1 MRRHPPDR
9 PALERWLAV
18 VKAAKWKRF
27 VDIRSTFASVDRATA
42 GSGRPVFVFN
52 IAGNRFRLIA
62 AIHFNQQRI
71 FTLRF
76 LTHAEYDNENWKREL
91 RKHYAGKR
99 IGSLRSCRRITSG
112 FAGCFCPAPF
122 VRLPRA
128 TRLMSCHR

>member
-1 MRRHPPDR
+1 MGWMRRHPPDR
-9 PALERWLAV
+9 PTLERWLAV

-27 VDIRSTFASVDRATA
+27 VGIRSSFASVDRVTA

-52 IAGNRFRLIA
+52 IARNRFRLIA

-91 RKHYAGKR
+91 
-99 IGSLRSCRRITSG
+99 
-112 FAGCFCPAPF
+112 
-122 VRLPRA
+122 
-128 TRLMSCHR
+128 

>member
-9 PALERWLAV
+9 PALKRWLAV

-27 VDIRSTFASVDRATA
+27 VDIRSTFASVDRVTA

-52 IAGNRFRLIA
+52 IAGNGFRLIA
-62 AIHFNQQRI
+62 SIHFNQQRI

-91 RKHYAGKR
+91 
-99 IGSLRSCRRITSG
+99 
-112 FAGCFCPAPF
+112 
-122 VRLPRA
+122 
-128 TRLMSCHR
+128 

>member
-27 VDIRSTFASVDRATA
+27 EGIRSTFASVDRVIA

-52 IAGNRFRLIA
+52 IAGKRFCSIA
-62 AIHFNQQRI
+62 AIHFNQQHI

-76 LTHAEYDNENWKREL
+76 LTHSEYDNEN
-91 RKHYAGKR
+91 
-99 IGSLRSCRRITSG
+99 
-112 FAGCFCPAPF
+112 
-122 VRLPRA
+122 
-128 TRLMSCHR
+128 

>member
-1 MRRHPPDR
+1 MRDAGGCDGIRPTDPPWK
-9 PALERWLAV
+9 RWLAV

-27 VDIRSTFASVDRATA
+27 VDIRSTFASVDRVTA

-91 RKHYAGKR
+91 
-99 IGSLRSCRRITSG
+99 
-112 FAGCFCPAPF
+112 
-122 VRLPRA
+122 
-128 TRLMSCHR
+128 

>member
-1 MRRHPPDR
+1 MPFRLRACGKTTDGEGVDATASAR

-42 GSGRPVFVFN
+42 GSGRPVFVFS
-52 IAGNRFRLIA
+52 IAGNRFRLISS
-62 AIHFNQQRI
+62 IHFNQQRI

-91 RKHYAGKR
+91 
-99 IGSLRSCRRITSG
+99 
-112 FAGCFCPAPF
+112 
-122 VRLPRA
+122 
-128 TRLMSCHR
+128 

>member
-1 MRRHPPDR
+1 MPFRLRACGKTTDGEGVDATASAR
-9 PALERWLAV
+9 PTRLGALAGV

-52 IAGNRFRLIA
+52 IAGNRFRLISS
-62 AIHFNQQRI
+62 IHFNQQRI

-91 RKHYAGKR
+91 
-99 IGSLRSCRRITSG
+99 
-112 FAGCFCPAPF
+112 
-122 VRLPRA
+122 
-128 TRLMSCHR
+128 